1 MKAVWT
7 RVAPL
12 VREKKLRGLFL
23 EVSFPEGRPTG
34 LLFGHLTPSWMLKE
48 LHHLARLADPA
59 QPEQAL
65 RGLTVV
71 VTHIKLS
78 LERGSMP
85 QEQIAQQLQALNDLG
100 VRFVIPEQGQR
111 IEF

>member
-1 MKAVWT
+1 
-7 RVAPL
+7 

-59 QPEQAL
+59 QP
-65 RGLTVV
+65 V
-71 VTHIKLS
+71 KLS